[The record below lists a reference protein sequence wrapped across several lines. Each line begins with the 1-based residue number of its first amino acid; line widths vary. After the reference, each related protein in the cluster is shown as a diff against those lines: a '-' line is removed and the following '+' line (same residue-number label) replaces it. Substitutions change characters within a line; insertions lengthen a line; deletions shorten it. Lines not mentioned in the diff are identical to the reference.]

1 MNIKRLTEGELCK
14 TQSLSLFTDGVV
26 SLGRPLPEFCW
37 KYCKFPY
44 GLYIEGVATPK
55 VLSEWVVNLAKEVE
69 ASELIWR
76 KEPVIVETFRH
87 RNKTKQ
93 VSECIV
99 YFLRES
105 VGPKT
110 SSPKMP
116 AIKDTETSVAEYGR
130 ILTLNEDE

>member
-1 MNIKRLTEGELCK
+1 MNIRHLAEGELCK
-14 TQSLSLFTDGVV
+14 TKSLSLFTDGEVV
-26 SLGRPLPEFCW
+26 LGRPLPEFSW

-44 GLYIEGVATPK
+44 GLYIEGATTPD
-55 VLSEWVVNLAKEVE
+55 VLSEWVLNLAKEID

-76 KEPVIVETFRH
+76 KEPAVVGTFRH
-87 RNKTKQ
+87 KNKTKL
-93 VSECIV
+93 VSDCIV
-99 YFLRES
+99 YFLKES

-116 AIKDTETSVAEYGR
+116 AVKDADTAVAEYGR